1 MTCHSSHHRKQTNV
15 QIMSSAS
22 PDTLPRHTGE
32 LQGRQAECFARGHI
46 VSGRAGVQIHVCL
59 SLKPGFFPLLFFLL
73 RVFRHLKGDSHLQ
86 PIGYLVFLLLILF
99 KGQIP
104 VLPHSSQTL
113 VKVRCNQWDF
123 FFLSDPRVKSVVSD
137 CHHITLADQ
146 IDQNGALS
154 QTCASTVG

>member
-1 MTCHSSHHRKQTNV
+1 MDDNLFFYLTKDSCLTKQRRPAGHLNEMTCHSSQHHKQTNV

-22 PDTLPRHTGE
+22 PDTLPWHTGE
-32 LQGRQAECFARGHI
+32 LQGRRAECFARGHI

-59 SLKPGFFPLLFFLL
+59 SLTPGFFPLLFFLV
-73 RVFRHLKGDSHLQ
+73 RVFSHLKGDSHLQ

-113 VKVRCNQWDF
+113 VKVRWNQWDPSEVCG
-123 FFLSDPRVKSVVSD
+123 L
-137 CHHITLADQ
+137 
-146 IDQNGALS
+146 
-154 QTCASTVG
+154 